1 MKALPLSLLLL
12 VSLSASAQ
20 SADAIYQ
27 QACGPKN
34 TSFEVHQVKGN
45 PPAEPEPGK
54 ALVYFLQKKWGGNLM
69 TRVGMDGAWA
79 GVIQGN
85 SYIYASVEPG
95 EHHVCAA
102 SMGLKNPD
110 AEFVHF
116 NAQAGKVYY
125 YLVRAELIDN
135 GGPLTMPIDPVD
147 RDEALYLI
155 ASDPKTTATPKP

>member
-34 TSFEVHQVKGN
+34 ASFQLRQVKGN
-45 PPAEPEPGK
+45 PPAQPEPGK
-54 ALVYFLQKKWGGNLM
+54 ALVYFIQKPSGINLM
-69 TRVGMDGAWA
+69 TRIGLDGSWA
-79 GVIQGN
+79 GVLEGDA
-85 SYIYASVEPG
+85 YIFASVAPG

-102 SMGLKNPD
+102 SMGLKDPK

-116 NAQAGKVYY
+116 TVQPGKVYY
-125 YLVRAELIDN
+125 YLVRAELVEN
-135 GGPLTMPIDPVD
+135 GFLEMPIALAD

-155 ASDPKTTATPKP
+155 ASDPTTTAKPKP